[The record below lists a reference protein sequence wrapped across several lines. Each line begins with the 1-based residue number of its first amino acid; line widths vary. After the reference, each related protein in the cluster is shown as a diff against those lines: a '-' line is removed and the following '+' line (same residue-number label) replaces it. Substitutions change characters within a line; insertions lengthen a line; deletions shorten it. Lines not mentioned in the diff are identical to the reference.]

1 MSRMNQPASSS
12 SQMTQSDDPLSRLT
26 ESACAVDG
34 ERFADAVVA
43 ADTRLR
49 RLLGR
54 LTGQSADL
62 DDLLQETYLN
72 AWKGIATFR
81 RESSMTTWLTRI
93 AVNVARNWLR
103 RRRPQGSLTLDVPA
117 TSEELP
123 EAAMLAAYHR
133 ALSRLSVDLRTTL
146 VLHQSEGM
154 SYQQIAETL
163 SCPIGTVMSRLH
175 RARAQVLDELKDRLE
190 EVVP

>member
-1 MSRMNQPASSS
+1 MNQPATSS
-12 SQMTQSDDPLSRLT
+12 SQMTQSDDPLSQLT

-81 RESSMTTWLTRI
+81 CESSMTTWLTRI

-103 RRRPQGSLTLDVPA
+103 RRRPQGSLTLD
-117 TSEELP
+117 
-123 EAAMLAAYHR
+123 
-133 ALSRLSVDLRTTL
+133 
-146 VLHQSEGM
+146 
-154 SYQQIAETL
+154 
-163 SCPIGTVMSRLH
+163 
-175 RARAQVLDELKDRLE
+175 
-190 EVVP
+190 